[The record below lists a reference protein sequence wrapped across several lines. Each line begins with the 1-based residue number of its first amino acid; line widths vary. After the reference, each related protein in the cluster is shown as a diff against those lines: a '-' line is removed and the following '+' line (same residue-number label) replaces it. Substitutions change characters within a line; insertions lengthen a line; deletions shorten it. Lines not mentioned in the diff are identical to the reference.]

1 MHGTVK
7 GQTQPVL
14 YSSSHRMQE
23 LMLLFSES
31 PVLSSCVESYMCTQ
45 PEPSHRVIGASMS
58 EPLSSD
64 LNMNFV
70 CLSVCGWM
78 DRQLTVNHF
87 RLLFCTFC
95 VMH

>member
-1 MHGTVK
+1 MMHGTVK
-7 GQTQPVL
+7 GQTRPVL
-14 YSSSHRMQE
+14 YSSSAHRMQE
-23 LMLLFSES
+23 LILLFSES
-31 PVLSSCVESYMCTQ
+31 PVLSSCVESYTCTQ
-45 PEPSHRVIGASMS
+45 AEPSHRVIGTSVS

-64 LNMNFV
+64 LNVNF
-70 CLSVCGWM
+70 VCGWM